1 MENSVCIIQVLGF
14 NTVMDAEEW
23 LLENPL
29 KCTGAIH
36 MEERS
41 PSIIAYGIQTNS
53 SSKMKRGYYEDPVF
67 KFQLPLQLAAE
78 REISR
83 FLVGGKNL
91 SLKIPHIC
99 CG

>member
-1 MENSVCIIQVLGF
+1 MLGF
-14 NTVMDAEEW
+14 NTVTDAEEW

-41 PSIIAYGIQTNS
+41 SSIIAYGIQTNS

-83 FLVGGKNL
+83 FLVGGRNL
-91 SLKIPHIC
+91 YLLKPC
-99 CG
+99 